1 MCTVLTLFI
10 QQPMHSI
17 EEPSDQEVECNAA
30 QHTYEQQQIT
40 NTGATGAAQRH
51 APLLLLEYHAASAS
65 GPAAQATSSRPSPSA
80 SASAY
85 VSTASETV
93 SAVSTSV
100 SSVATSTSAPF
111 SALSTP
117 TGDTSLWDTVFP
129 HLVAQIGKENAEQ
142 LKATCEAE
150 DIAPNGRYVGFRVR
164 TVEHSASGEREY
176 LGVMLRLEPYTAY
189 IGGSSVSW
197 QKRGPQRGTLTG
209 VVYRPHGAK
218 YMASVIHEHEN
229 KPEELVE
236 VDINY
241 VSASNSAT
249 PLKKLATLGEML
261 YRVMRHAPPAAAG
274 KGERTHTL
282 LRYTLLKTGT
292 F

>member
-1 MCTVLTLFI
+1 
-10 QQPMHSI
+10 MHSI

-51 APLLLLEYHAASAS
+51 SPLLLLEYHAASAS

-85 VSTASETV
+85 VSTASETA
-93 SAVSTSV
+93 SAVSASV
-100 SSVATSTSAPF
+100 SSVTTSTSAPF
-111 SALSTP
+111 SAVA
-117 TGDTSLWDTVFP
+117 DNTSVWDTVLP

-164 TVEHSASGEREY
+164 TVQHSASGEREY

-197 QKRGPQRGTLTG
+197 QKRGLQHGTLTG
-209 VVYRPHGAK
+209 VLYRPHGAK
-218 YMASVIHEHEN
+218 YMASVIHKREN
-229 KPEELVE
+229 KLAELRNVAH
-236 VDINY
+236 
-241 VSASNSAT
+241 SPS
-249 PLKKLATLGEML
+249 
-261 YRVMRHAPPAAAG
+261 
-274 KGERTHTL
+274 
-282 LRYTLLKTGT
+282 
-292 F
+292 